1 MEGWSETGM
10 GLGHAWNGVLID
22 GSWYMV
28 DTTETQSGI
37 SKEFASSVLFNRDM
51 VEEGYI
57 IKGNRYTIYPS
68 ITYYRLCDY
77 SLFPDMDG
85 EAYIDYSYIKMLY

>member
-1 MEGWSETGM
+1 
-10 GLGHAWNGVLID
+10 
-22 GSWYMV
+22 MV

-37 SKEFASSVLFNRDM
+37 SEEFASSVLFNRDM
-51 VEEGYI
+51 IEEGYI

-68 ITYYRLCDY
+68 ITYYRLRDY

-85 EAYIDYSYIKMLY
+85 EAYIDHSYIKMLYWRAFACWKRQGALYCELCSRL